1 MIKILRKAT
10 NDLNNIHI
18 VIINNNQRAR
28 KNLK

>member
-1 MIKILRKAT
+1 MIKILRKAI
-10 NDLNNIHI
+10 NDLNNIRI